1 MAPPSS
7 QHDSPAPAAPGGL
20 FPVTSWTLV
29 QRAVSGEDD
38 RQLALN
44 ELFERYWRPIYI
56 YLRRSGRGLPESEDL
71 TQAFF
76 VHLMEKDLLERVRV
90 RQSRFRAYLRSVLEH
105 FLANESRT
113 ASAQK
118 RRCEKRC
125 DFAEAEAWLTGRPEE
140 SPGHAFDRIWA
151 VERLERAFG
160 RLRQE
165 LVSAGREWVAEAL
178 VRRSGL
184 RPDADVASVQALSR
198 QFGVTENQLSV
209 ALHRAKQRL
218 RELILE
224 EIRDSVGSAEEAD
237 EELNDMFRAL
247 RHPATERSEPM

>member
-1 MAPPSS
+1 
-7 QHDSPAPAAPGGL
+7 
-20 FPVTSWTLV
+20 
-29 QRAVSGEDD
+29 
-38 RQLALN
+38 
-44 ELFERYWRPIYI
+44 
-56 YLRRSGRGLPESEDL
+56 
-71 TQAFF
+71 
-76 VHLMEKDLLERVRV
+76 MEKDLLERVRV

-118 RRCEKRC
+118 RRCEQRC
-125 DFAEAEAWLTGRPEE
+125 NFADAEAWLTARPEE
-140 SPGHAFDRIWA
+140 SPDHAFDRIWA

-165 LVSAGREWVAEAL
+165 LVSAGREWVGEAL

-198 QFGVTENQLSV
+198 HFGVTENQLSV
-209 ALHRAKQRL
+209 ALHRARQRL

-247 RHPATERSEPM
+247 RHPAVRSEPM